1 MKENNQIQ
9 MLVLLAVC
17 VAGCATWS
25 GYGGYGGRTAQLTTY
40 AANRSEA
47 IMNTTREVERYC
59 REHGGGSVR
68 VVHEETV
75 YQGQLDEQV
84 GAALGSPTDY
94 KTTVE
99 FVCQ

>member
-1 MKENNQIQ
+1 M
-9 MLVLLAVC
+9 
-17 VAGCATWS
+17 
-25 GYGGYGGRTAQLTTY
+25 TTY
-40 AANRSEA
+40 AASRSEA
-47 IMNTTREVERYC
+47 ILNITREAERYC

-68 VVHEETV
+68 VVRENTV

-84 GAALGSPTDY
+84 GATAQAVGRVAAAMGNAQAGQVGAAIGSPTDY